1 MRVLTTPT
9 DMASKPIAMSTL
21 KQIIRLKEQGKGIKQ
36 IVRICNTSRNT
47 VRKYSALLEQT
58 SFKVPE
64 LLAMEDQALELAL
77 LPVDSKSRDD
87 RYELLLARMEYYQQ
101 ELLRTGV
108 NRWLLWSE
116 YRQNNLNG
124 YSYTQFCYH
133 LSVYTKLQHSSLPI
147 NHIPGDLL
155 YVDFA
160 GKLLEYI
167 DPTTGEVIKV
177 QVFVATLGFSQ
188 YSYVEAVPTQRA
200 IDFIAALNRCLIYFQ
215 GIPKGIVP
223 DNLKSAVVKTD
234 RYEPELNKLLEDW
247 ANHYNTSII
256 PARSRKPQDK
266 SLAENLVKQ
275 TYSRIYAPLRNRTF
289 TSLEDLNDAIRQQLS
304 IHNALKFKRHDY
316 SRQDLYQSQEKTVLA
331 PLPDQ
336 LFHIK
341 KYRRLTLQKNCHIQ
355 LTEDKH
361 YYSAPYAYIGQKLEV
376 GYTETMVWIYHKN
389 ILIAQHPR
397 NQKKTLYSTIDEHL
411 PSHYNAYLDRSPQY
425 YLDRASKIGSS
436 SRTVIY
442 KLLATKRH
450 PEQLYR
456 SCEGILSLAKKYSIT
471 DFEKACTMALDL
483 DACTY
488 TFIRNV
494 LQNGTFKLHEQQV
507 VLFTGQRDH
516 ENLRRKQYYK

>member
-1 MRVLTTPT
+1 
-9 DMASKPIAMSTL
+9 MASKPIAMSTL
-21 KQIIRLKEQGKGIKQ
+21 KQIIRLKEQGKSIKQ
-36 IVRICNTSRNT
+36 IVRVCGTSRNT
-47 VRKYSALLEQT
+47 VRKYIALIEQT
-58 SFKVPE
+58 SFSISE
-64 LLAMEDQALELAL
+64 LLAMEDQALELTL

-87 RYELLLARMEYYQQ
+87 RYEVLLARMEYYQQ
-101 ELLRTGV
+101 ELIRTGV

-116 YRQNNLNG
+116 YRQSNPNG
-124 YSYTQFCYH
+124 YSYAQFCYH
-133 LSVYTKLQHSSLPI
+133 LSIYTALQNSSLPI
-147 NHIPGDLL
+147 NHTPGDLL

-160 GKLLEYI
+160 GKLLEYVNLS
-167 DPTTGEVIKV
+167 TGEIIKV

-188 YSYVEAVPTQRA
+188 YSYVEAVPTQKT
-200 IDFIAALNRCLIYFQ
+200 IDFISALNRCLQYFK

-223 DNLKSAVVKTD
+223 DNLKSAVIKTD

-275 TYSRIYAPLRNRTF
+275 TYSRIYAPLRNRVF
-289 TSLEDLNDAIRQQLS
+289 TSLEDLNDAIRQQLA
-304 IHNALKFKRHDY
+304 IHNAQKFKRHDY
-316 SRQDLYQSQEKTVLA
+316 SRLDLYQSQEKEVLT

-341 KYRRLTLQKNCHIQ
+341 KYRSLTLQKNCHIQ
-355 LTEDKH
+355 LTEDKR

-397 NQKKTLYSTIDEHL
+397 GQKQSLYYTIDEHL

-436 SRTVIY
+436 VRTVIH
-442 KLLATKRH
+442 KLLLTKRH

-456 SCEGILSLAKKYSIT
+456 SCEGILSLAKKYNVP
-471 DFEKACTMALDL
+471 DFDKACTMALDL
-483 DACTY
+483 NACTY
-488 TFIRNV
+488 TFIQNV
-494 LQNGTFKLHEQQV
+494 LKNGTFKLYEQQS
-507 VLFTGQRDH
+507 LKFNEQRDH

>member
-1 MRVLTTPT
+1 
-9 DMASKPIAMSTL
+9 MATKPIAMSTL
-21 KQIIRLKEQGKGIKQ
+21 KQIIRLKEQGKGIRQ

-47 VRKYSALLEQT
+47 VRKYLVLIEQT
-58 SFKVPE
+58 SFSIPE
-64 LLAMEDQALELAL
+64 LLAMEDRALELAL

-87 RYELLLARMEYYQQ
+87 RYELLLARVEYYQQ

-116 YRQNNLNG
+116 YRQNNPSG

-133 LSVYTKLQHSSLPI
+133 LSVYTKLQNSSLPI

-155 YVDFA
+155 YIDFA
-160 GKLLEYI
+160 GKLLEYVN
-167 DPTTGEVIKV
+167 PATGEVIKA

-188 YSYVEAVPTQRA
+188 YSYVEAVLTQKT

-223 DNLKSAVVKTD
+223 DNLKSAVIKTD
-234 RYEPELNKLLEDW
+234 RYEPELNRLLEDW
-247 ANHYNTSII
+247 ANHYKTAII

-275 TYSRIYAPLRNRTF
+275 TYSRIYAPLRNRIF

-304 IHNALKFKRHDY
+304 IHNAQKFKRHDY
-316 SRQDLYQSQEKTVLA
+316 SRLDLYQSQEKAVLA

-341 KYRRLTLQKNCHIQ
+341 KYRSLTLQKNCHIQ
-355 LTEDKH
+355 LTEDKR

-376 GYTETMVWIYHKN
+376 GYTEIMVWIYHKN
-389 ILIAQHPR
+389 ALIAQHPR
-397 NQKKTLYSTIDEHL
+397 NPKSSLYATIAEHL

-425 YLDRASKIGSS
+425 YLDRASKMGPSA
-436 SRTVIY
+436 RTVIH
-442 KLLATKRH
+442 KLLSTKKH

-456 SCEGILSLAKKYSIT
+456 SCEGILSLAKKYNIT
-471 DFEKACTMALDL
+471 DFDKACAMALDY
-483 DACTY
+483 DACNY
-488 TFIRNV
+488 TFIQNV
-494 LQNGTFKLHEQQV
+494 LKNGTFKLCEQQS
-507 VLFTGQRDH
+507 LKFTAQRDH
-516 ENLRRKQYYK
+516 ENLRKKNYYQ